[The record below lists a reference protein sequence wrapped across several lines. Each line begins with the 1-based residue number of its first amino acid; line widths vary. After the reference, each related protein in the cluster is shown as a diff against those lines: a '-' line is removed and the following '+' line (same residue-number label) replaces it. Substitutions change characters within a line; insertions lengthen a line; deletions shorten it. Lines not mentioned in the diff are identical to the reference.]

1 MELELGK
8 FISVINAS
16 GINDII
22 DILFMSFIIYGIV
35 KLVRDTRAVQLLKGV
50 VALIIIYIIAVQF
63 DLKTM
68 TFLMKNVFGTGIIA
82 VLIVFQPE
90 LRRMLEHV
98 ARTKLSD
105 FAPKESETK
114 SASALDTL
122 DTIKCTAEACEYLSK
137 HKIGALMVF
146 ERSTKLGE
154 IASTGTFIDA
164 KSSKEMLV
172 NVFFPNSPLHDGALL
187 IRDGRLH
194 SAGCFLPLSENYDIS
209 KEMGTRHRAGLGI
222 SENSDALVVIVSEE
236 TGTISVA
243 DSGVITRSFTPQS
256 LEQHLKKK
264 LLAESQE
271 GSKARFRL
279 WRNKNEKKQK

>member
-1 MELELGK
+1 MELELNK

-98 ARTKLSD
+98 AQTRLRD
-105 FAPKESETK
+105 FAMKDSEAK
-114 SASALDTL
+114 NSSFDTL
-122 DTIKCTAEACEYLSK
+122 DTIKSTGDACEYLSK
-137 HKIGALMVF
+137 HKIGALIVF
-146 ERSTKLGE
+146 ERQTKLGE
-154 IASTGTFIDA
+154 IASTGTYIDA
-164 KSSKEMLV
+164 KPSKEMLV

-187 IRDGRLH
+187 IRNARLH

-243 DSGVITRSFTPQS
+243 DSGVITRNFTPQT
-256 LEQHLKKK
+256 LEALLKQE
-264 LLAESQE
+264 LLSSYDQE
-271 GSKARFRL
+271 GKTRFRL
-279 WRNKNEKKQK
+279 WRNKK